1 LEVLGGRQVVA
12 IEIFITKFHNAI
24 KYTPVKSFKTFSDE
38 VSDARRAGNIDNVY
52 EFIAETM
59 KLF

>member
-1 LEVLGGRQVVA
+1 MVA